1 MIEKLLSEE
10 KQKPSSEIKNGKI
23 EYSFKCGIK
32 AYQEELT
39 LEQDEKLAD
48 ILTAINMSDV
58 AEMKLTDIFK
68 ILVKEKLVNK
78 FLNVVLIQKEKKGK
92 DAEFSG
98 LKNSELQ
105 AVVSDFFILNP
116 TVKSLLQTLGA
127 ALSSKRMSPNTSG
140 TEQSS
145 VD

>member
-1 MIEKLLSEE
+1 MINQLLSGE
-10 KQKPSSEIKNGKI
+10 KQKPSSEIKDGKI
-23 EYSFKCGIK
+23 EYTFKCGIN

-39 LEQDEKLAD
+39 LEQDERLAEL
-48 ILTAINMSDV
+48 LTAVSVPD
-58 AEMKLTDIFK
+58 ASEMKLTDLFK
-68 ILVKEKLVNK
+68 ILVKEKLINK
-78 FLNVVLIQKEKKGK
+78 FLKVILISK
-92 DAEFSG
+92 DKSDKDSDFSR

-116 TVKSLLQTLGA
+116 TVKSLLQSLGV
-127 ALSSKRMSPNTSG
+127 ALSSRKTSLSTSD